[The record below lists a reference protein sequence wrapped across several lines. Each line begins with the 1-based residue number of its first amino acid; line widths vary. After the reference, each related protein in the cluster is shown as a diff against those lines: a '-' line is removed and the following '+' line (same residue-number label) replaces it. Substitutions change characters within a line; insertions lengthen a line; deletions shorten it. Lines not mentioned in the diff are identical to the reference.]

1 MFAFRMFD
9 PIPSGDAFITAVE
22 CLRCQVRGAAF
33 PVQLTA
39 AGWLA
44 TTDGGRREY
53 LCAACAQVE
62 ATQ

>member
-1 MFAFRMFD
+1 MFAFRMFA
-9 PIPSGDAFITAVE
+9 PIPGGDAFITAVE
-22 CLRCQVRGAAF
+22 CLRCQVRDAAF

-39 AGWLA
+39 AGWLG
-44 TTDGGRREY
+44 TDDGGRREF